1 MFKSR
6 MRLLA
11 VLFSIILFQQSL
23 DALTIKLAS
32 PLPEGTEWDNSLRQ
46 MADEWREITGGKV
59 SVQIYPGGIAGDEAD
74 MVRKMRI
81 GQIDAGVFSA
91 FGLKIMVPET
101 FVLTLPGLLENDD
114 ELDYVLDTF
123 GPRFE
128 DEFREAGYELLSW
141 SLSGWANIF
150 SRVPIHSPEELQ
162 KVSLAVDN
170 SETET
175 SAAFKALGFKVVTV
189 NLNEIM
195 VGIQSGLVDAFGAPP
210 VLAGAYQWF
219 ALAPYMTD
227 FNVTPV
233 LGGLVVSERTW
244 QRIPEEYRDELKA
257 SMMRVGD
264 KFYDEANSLNK
275 MALSVMDDNG
285 LKHVILDD
293 EEIEAFEAIMKEG
306 HAFMVGEDKAISSE
320 LYKELQDKL
329 ERFRMNNG

>member
-11 VLFSIILFQQSL
+11 VLFSFIFFQQSL
-23 DALTIKLAS
+23 GAFTIKLAS

-46 MADEWREITGGKV
+46 MADEWSEITGGRVRVK
-59 SVQIYPGGIAGDEAD
+59 IYPGGIAGDEAD

-91 FGLKIMVPET
+91 FGLKMMVPET
-101 FVLTLPGLLENDD
+101 FVLTLPGLLKSDAEI
-114 ELDYVLDTF
+114 DYVLEKF
-123 GPRFE
+123 SLRF
-128 DEFREAGYELLSW
+128 DEKFREAGFEMLSW

-150 SRVPIHSPEELQ
+150 SRVPVHTPAELQ
-162 KVSLAVDN
+162 SVSLAVDN

-175 SAAFKALGFKVVTV
+175 SAAFKALGFNVVTI

-195 VGIQSGLVDAFGAPP
+195 VGLQSGLVGAVAAPP

-227 FNVTPV
+227 FNITPV

-244 QRIPEEYRDELKA
+244 QRIPAEYRDELKA
-257 SMMRVGD
+257 SMARVGD
-264 KFYDEANSLNK
+264 EFYDEAFSLNK

-285 LKHVILDD
+285 LKHVTLDD
-293 EEIEAFEAIMKEG
+293 EEIEAFEKIMKEG
-306 HAFMVGEDKAISSE
+306 HVFMVGEDKAISPE
-320 LYKELQDKL
+320 LYKEMQDEL
-329 ERFRMNNG
+329 ENFRMNND